1 MKSPCVQCLKC
12 NPIESFQGHLI
23 YDGGHMVAHP
33 HDLKVCPSC
42 QAVLVS
48 WAMVG
53 PSPSTRGRSYP
64 SSHHTAAGRAKT
76 AGHEETPA
84 ATIAHFKVITS
95 LLAHRSIKT
104 SFHKFH
110 TFTCIR
116 CIPRLKTSKSFKRG
130 PRNGSFGTRTNWCV
144 LNKELCTCD

>member
-1 MKSPCVQCLKC
+1 MCQKLNPSESSDSKKSPKQKACTKRTKLWKKVFPQGRVRLPCVQCLKC

-64 SSHHTAAGRAKT
+64 SSHHTAGRAKT

-84 ATIAHFKVITS
+84 ATIAHCKVITC

-110 TFTCIR
+110 T
-116 CIPRLKTSKSFKRG
+116 
-130 PRNGSFGTRTNWCV
+130 
-144 LNKELCTCD
+144 